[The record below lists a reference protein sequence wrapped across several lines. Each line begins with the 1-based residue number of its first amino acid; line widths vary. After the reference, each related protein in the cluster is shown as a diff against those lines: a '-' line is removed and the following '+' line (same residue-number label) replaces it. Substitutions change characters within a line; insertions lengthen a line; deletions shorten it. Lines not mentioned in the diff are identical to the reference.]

1 MNGPKYP
8 ERAVYVVDWDDTCVE
23 EYDENGNRY
32 WPESGPWKKG
42 APEALRWLSDR
53 GKTVV
58 YTMRTHLY
66 EMDDTTRRWYSDVSA
81 QRDLIRGMLDRADL
95 HDIEIYDV
103 RRGKPPGE
111 FYIDDK
117 AVRFR
122 GRWAGVI
129 EEIVIREGM
138 AGRRR

>member
-1 MNGPKYP
+1 MTKYP

-32 WPESGPWKKG
+32 WPKMGPWKPG
-42 APEALRWLSDR
+42 AVEALRLLANR
-53 GKTVV
+53 GKTVI
-58 YTMRTHLY
+58 YSLRCHLY
-66 EMDDTTRRWYSDVSA
+66 EMDDVTPRSGLDWTDQVLGIRR
-81 QRDLIRGMLDRADL
+81 MLEAADL
-95 HDIEIYDV
+95 HDIAVYPPN
-103 RRGKPPGE
+103 RGKPPGE

-122 GRWAGVI
+122 GRWSGVI

-138 AGRRR
+138 AGACR